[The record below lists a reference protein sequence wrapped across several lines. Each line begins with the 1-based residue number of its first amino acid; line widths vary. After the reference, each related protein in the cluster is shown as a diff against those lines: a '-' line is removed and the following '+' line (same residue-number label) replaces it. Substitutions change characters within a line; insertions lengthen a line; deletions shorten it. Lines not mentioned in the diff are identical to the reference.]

1 MNWTRALPWLAVTI
15 FIAVAV
21 AGAHWTRALP
31 WLILA
36 MMIAVAV
43 AGARAARWPALM
55 NWTHGLLRVWFA
67 VTLLWLALAVMIAVG
82 EPKPP
87 PTPSA
92 PAAWWEKYSYSA
104 RRAAPAAWWEK
115 HPPERYRDRM
125 VTLFWFAVIPP
136 SALFVLG
143 CLGIWVRERLQ
154 ALGARR

>member
-1 MNWTRALPWLAVTI
+1 
-15 FIAVAV
+15 
-21 AGAHWTRALP
+21 
-31 WLILA
+31 
-36 MMIAVAV
+36 
-43 AGARAARWPALM
+43 M

-82 EPKPP
+82 EPRPP
-87 PTPSA
+87 PTPS
-92 PAAWWEKYSYSA
+92 
-104 RRAAPAAWWEK
+104 APAAWWEK